1 MPKVTVKALTRETCK
16 SRVSKYLHD
25 MPTLTQQRFSA
36 EDRRNQILHVA
47 TDLFASKG
55 YEGATTREIAKRAK
69 VNEAII
75 FRHFPTKEELYWAVI
90 EAKCEA
96 SAKKSFMTDI
106 LQAGDPVRETFVTL
120 AETILRRRE
129 KDQTLARLL
138 LFSALENHR
147 LSHRFF
153 QSYIADYYEA
163 LGDYI
168 QQRIDSGEFRRLDT
182 LLAARGFLGMIV
194 YHSLIQDLF
203 GGSKFHAYDVR
214 EVAESMTDIW
224 LQGMLTKTAK

>member
-1 MPKVTVKALTRETCK
+1 M
-16 SRVSKYLHD
+16 H
-25 MPTLTQQRFSA
+25 TLTQQRFSA
-36 EDRRNQILHVA
+36 EDRRNQILQVA
-47 TDLFASKG
+47 TELFAG
-55 YEGATTREIAKRAK
+55 RGFEGTTTREIARRAK

-75 FRHFPTKEELYWAVI
+75 FRHFPTKDDLYWAVI
-90 EAKCEA
+90 EAKCQS
-96 SAKKSFMTDI
+96 SAKKEFLLEI
-106 LQAGDPVRETFVTL
+106 LEAGEPVRDTFVKL

-138 LFSALENHR
+138 LYSALENHR
-147 LSHRFF
+147 LSQRFF
-153 QSYIADYYEA
+153 QSYVADYYVI

-168 QQRIDSGEFRRLDT
+168 QKRIMAGEFRQADPQ
-182 LLAARGFLGMIV
+182 LAARGFLGMIV

-224 LQGMLTKTAK
+224 LEGMLIRKP

>member
-1 MPKVTVKALTRETCK
+1 MSTAP
-16 SRVSKYLHD
+16 
-25 MPTLTQQRFSA
+25 TQQRFSA
-36 EDRRNQILHVA
+36 EDRRQQILQVA
-47 TDLFASKG
+47 TELFANKG

-90 EAKCEA
+90 EAKVQL
-96 SAKKSFMTDI
+96 SAKKSFLADI
-106 LQAGDPVRETFVTL
+106 LASEKPVRETFTDL
-120 AETILRRRE
+120 AETILHRRE
-129 KDQTLARLL
+129 KDQSLTRLL
-138 LFSALENHR
+138 FFSALENHR

-153 QSYIADYYEA
+153 KSYVEDYYEM

-168 QQRIDSGEFRRLDT
+168 QQRINSGEFRKVDS

-203 GGSKFHAYDVR
+203 GGSKYHPYEIR
-214 EVAESMTDIW
+214 KVAESMTDIW
-224 LQGMLTKTAK
+224 LGGMLTRDAQQ

>member
-1 MPKVTVKALTRETCK
+1 M
-16 SRVSKYLHD
+16 S
-25 MPTLTQQRFSA
+25 TLTQQRFSA
-36 EDRRNQILHVA
+36 EDRRHQILQVA
-47 TDLFASKG
+47 TELFANKG

-90 EAKCEA
+90 EAKCQI
-96 SAKKSFMTDI
+96 SAKKSFLTDV
-106 LQAGDPVRETFVTL
+106 LDAGKPIRDTFVEL

-153 QSYIADYYEA
+153 QSYVADYYEV

-168 QQRIDSGEFRRLDT
+168 QGQIDSGEFRKMDPQ
-182 LLAARGFLGMIV
+182 LA
-194 YHSLIQDLF
+194 
-203 GGSKFHAYDVR
+203 
-214 EVAESMTDIW
+214 
-224 LQGMLTKTAK
+224 